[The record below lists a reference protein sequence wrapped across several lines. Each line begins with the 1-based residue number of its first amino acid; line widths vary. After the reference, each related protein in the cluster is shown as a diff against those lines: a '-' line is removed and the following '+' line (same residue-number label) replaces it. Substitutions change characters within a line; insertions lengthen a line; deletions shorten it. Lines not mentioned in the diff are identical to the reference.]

1 MPRARCV
8 SHTTLVPLGQ
18 PEKAMGHESPIEPW
32 LAPDNRAACGL
43 RTDWLRCAKAMKT
56 AGREDQKRWL
66 NEAASREHGT
76 EGQNN
81 LAQRSGLEAKKK
93 SGRGKGVF
101 FLDSFYRTDQA
112 SESQSVN
119 TSAFLVTYR
128 VRLPTTGPGCECNRL
143 LASLDIKF
151 QLPVSLELMT
161 ERPSLRRLRFRG
173 LCGHDASLFSA
184 HEHLH
189 GALAFARLVGV
200 FVGVR

>member
-8 SHTTLVPLGQ
+8 SHATLVPLGQ

-43 RTDWLRCAKAMKT
+43 RTDWLRRAKVMKT

-81 LAQRSGLEAKKK
+81 LAQRGGLDCKKK

-101 FLDSFYRTDQA
+101 FLTPFIELIRTW
-112 SESQSVN
+112 EM
-119 TSAFLVTYR
+119 L
-128 VRLPTTGPGCECNRL
+128 RLNSRL
-143 LASLDIKF
+143 EKSSDE
-151 QLPVSLELMT
+151 VEDV
-161 ERPSLRRLRFRG
+161 E
-173 LCGHDASLFSA
+173 DD
-184 HEHLH
+184 
-189 GALAFARLVGV
+189 
-200 FVGVR
+200 